1 MKFIYKDNK
10 NKGEIVFEYVADSI
24 LDADKAYQEEIGKN
38 VIKQPHIGCIVL
50 PD

>member
-10 NKGEIVFEYVADSI
+10 NKGEIVFVHVCDSI
-24 LDADKAYQEEIGKN
+24 LDADKAYKDKTGQD
-38 VIKQPHIGCIVL
+38 VTKQRNIGCSIS